1 MMASR
6 PNGTLYV
13 GVTSNLAQRVWQHKQ
28 KLAPGFT
35 SRYNVQTLVWFEQHE
50 TMANALSREKAIKE
64 WKRAWKVELIRE
76 INLAWRDLYPDIV

>member
-6 PNGTLYV
+6 PNGTIYV

-35 SRYNVQTLVWFEQHE
+35 GTYNVHTLVWFEQHE
-50 TMANALSREKAIKE
+50 TMANAFSREKAIKE
-64 WKRAWKVELIRE
+64 WKRAWKIALIKE
-76 INLAWRDLYPDIV
+76 MNPTWSDLYAEIV